1 MKKFIVT
8 LVIGMMII
16 VMGCSRRMAPTT
28 QQTQPPSQK
37 MQADKPMVWK
47 QNLYP
52 KLAVGD
58 PIVFLNSVEIVL
70 DGSFQNQTFFLQDG
84 AIYRMDSILAV
95 TKTVPALT
103 PGILLSMKKASNG
116 QIQEMNVSFSQND
129 LTYHFNFQLKSDG
142 SFTLNGNA
150 KLIYNGKEYKLLAVT
165 KGGECLLLVNFF
177 VKKEVQ
183 TINEQAEGQ
192 SVSGTKVIK

>member
-1 MKKFIVT
+1 MKKIMFA
-8 LVIGMMII
+8 LAIGMII
-16 VMGCSRRMAPTT
+16 VVMGCSKKIAPTI
-28 QQTQPPSQK
+28 QQAQPSQK
-37 MQADKPMVWK
+37 MQADKPMIWK

-58 PIVFLNSVEIVL
+58 PIVFLNSSEIVM
-70 DGSFQNQTFFLQDG
+70 DGNFQNQTFFLQDG
-84 AIYRMDSILAV
+84 AIYRMDSILSV

-103 PGILLSMKKASNG
+103 PGILLSMKKASNS
-116 QIQEMNVSFSQND
+116 QIQEMNISFSQND
-129 LTYHFNFQLKSDG
+129 MTYQFNFQLKSDG
-142 SFTLNGNA
+142 TFTLNANA
-150 KLIYNGKEYKLLAVT
+150 KLIYNGKEYKILVIT

-183 TINEQAEGQ
+183 TITESAEGQ